1 MHSSICQ
8 KPPVSKSVPF
18 YFFVFYSPFILLVE
32 HHRLEFLDTIHSLPL
47 ETTEHNEEQHIK
59 DCSSLFAQ
67 AILLLPITPHP
78 YYLLHNGLFP

>member
-1 MHSSICQ
+1 MSEPIPLHLSAFHS
-8 KPPVSKSVPF
+8 PL
-18 YFFVFYSPFILLVE
+18 ILSVE
-32 HHRLEFLDTIHSLPL
+32 HHKLEFLDTIHSLPL